1 MSPRSVVHALLP
13 LAAAF
18 ATAAVAQQPP
28 APGAKPPASTYA
40 IPIGPSIGLDAA
52 KKAAAA
58 ASAEARKNGWFM
70 AIAVVDPAGTLVYFE
85 KADTTQL
92 GGAVVAVDKARS
104 AALFKRPTKA
114 FEDAVAKG
122 GAGVRI
128 LGLTGAV
135 PLEGGLPLMVDGK
148 LVGAIGVSGD
158 LSEHDGQCAAA
169 GVAAL
174 ASATASR

>member
-28 APGAKPPASTYA
+28 APGPKPPASTYA

-104 AALFKRPTKA
+104 AALYKRPTKA
-114 FEDAVAKG
+114 MQDALAAG
-122 GAGVRI
+122 GNGLRI
-128 LGLTGAV
+128 LALEGAV
-135 PLEGGLPLMVDGK
+135 PVEGGLPLLHDGK

-158 LSEHDGQCAAA
+158 
-169 GVAAL
+169 
-174 ASATASR
+174 T